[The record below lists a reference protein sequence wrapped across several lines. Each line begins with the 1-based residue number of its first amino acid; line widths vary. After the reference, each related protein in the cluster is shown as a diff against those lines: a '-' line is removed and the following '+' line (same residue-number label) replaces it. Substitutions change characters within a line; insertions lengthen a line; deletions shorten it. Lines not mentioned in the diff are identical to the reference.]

1 MYDGTQQLVL
11 HEGNALSSIL
21 TQKENEAKHL
31 QQQIN
36 KAQVCIGSVDVR
48 ISVCFATL
56 P

>member
-36 KAQVCIGSVDVR
+36 KAQVCKGIDDARMRMCVTTVS
-48 ISVCFATL
+48 
-56 P
+56 